1 MEKYTFLLT
10 IASIIV
16 PVCATII
23 ASVYTVVN
31 RVKAEHKPY
40 IILDKIENISS
51 LDKCLY
57 FVVMLGNKIRNKY
70 PDKELEKLT
79 HSDKNIDVKIRLKNI
94 GYGVATNIRFYDLNT
109 GKKIYG
115 NQEVT
120 ENLDQKLFTT
130 FDIAS
135 NESKSVQT
143 SLVIKE
149 SDGKLVEDTISIM
162 CVYQDLNNN
171 IYDFLYVIHIKSG
184 GGYNYYAYQPSSNS
198 YKRLLKKYKGQKRKI
213 IKDYKH

>member
-23 ASVYTVVN
+23 ASVYTVLS

-40 IILDKIENISS
+40 IILDKIENISN

-70 PDKELEKLT
+70 PDKEIDRLANA
-79 HSDKNIDVKIRLKNI
+79 DNNIDVKIRLKNI
-94 GYGVATNIRFYDLNT
+94 GYGVATNVRFYDLNT

-115 NQEVT
+115 TQEVSDDI
-120 ENLDQKLFTT
+120 DQRLFTT

-135 NESKSVQT
+135 NEIKSVQT
-143 SLVIKE
+143 SLITRE
-149 SDGKLVEDTISIM
+149 SDGKVLEDTITIL

-171 IYDFLYVIHIKSG
+171 IYDFIFVIHIKAK
-184 GGYNYYAYQPSSNS
+184 GGYNYYAYQPSSKS
-198 YKRLLKKYKGQKRKI
+198 YKKLLKKYKWKRRKI
-213 IKDYKH
+213 LRDYRF